1 MPDLADLFPD
11 FASRWIDTC
20 AGRIFA
26 RAGGEGPPLLLLHGY
41 PQTNVM
47 WHRVAPALAGHFS
60 LVVPDLPGYGWSAA
74 PASDAEHAPYTKRA
88 MANAMIEVMESLGH
102 VHFAL
107 AGHDRGGRVSYRLAL
122 DHPGRLSKL
131 AVLDILPTYNYWE
144 RMNRAY
150 ALKIYHW
157 TFLAQPAP
165 LPETLVASN
174 GEFFLRFKM
183 ASQTKSKTLEA
194 IDARA
199 LEHYIAPFRDP
210 ARVHAM
216 CEDYRAGAYFD
227 YDLDKADFEAG
238 KKIAIPMLSLWGNAG
253 IAQAAATPL
262 DIWKQWATNV
272 DGMPVDS
279 GHFLTEETLMSPRRR
294 CASSSRLRPH
304 RHCER
309 SEAIQ
314 A

>member
-1 MPDLADLFPD
+1 MAGP
-11 FASRWIDTC
+11 TC
-20 AGRIFA
+20 
-26 RAGGEGPPLLLLHGY
+26 P
-41 PQTNVM
+41 
-47 WHRVAPALAGHFS
+47 
-60 LVVPDLPGYGWSAA
+60 
-74 PASDAEHAPYTKRA
+74 SDALHVPYSKRA
-88 MANAMIEVMESLGH
+88 MAKAMVEAMEQLGH

-165 LPETLVASN
+165 LPETLIAGQ

-194 IDARA
+194 IDKRA

-216 CEDYRAGAYFD
+216 CEDYRAGAYID

-238 KKIAIPMLSLWGNAG
+238 KKITVPMLALWGGVG

-272 DGMPVDS
+272 EGQPVDS
-279 GHFLTEETLMSPRRR
+279 GHFLTEENPDVT
-294 CASSSRLRPH
+294 AQALR
-304 RHCER
+304 
-309 SEAIQ
+309 AFF
-314 A
+314 AAG